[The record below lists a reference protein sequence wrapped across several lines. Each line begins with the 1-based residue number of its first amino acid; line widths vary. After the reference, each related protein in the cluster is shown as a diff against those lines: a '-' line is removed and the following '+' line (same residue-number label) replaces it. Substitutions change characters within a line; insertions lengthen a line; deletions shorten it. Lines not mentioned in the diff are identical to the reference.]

1 MKFSLNINS
10 NNINLIVGS
19 LILPSLLLPI
29 RYSSLILIIASIAS
43 LYNLVYKTKKERLFS
58 YLFFPF
64 IMYYISIIIS
74 FIIDIYNNQFV
85 GEFMFRNLSVLI
97 IPLFIFTS
105 NFSKIQILN
114 ILKKTSILI
123 TFVGLFIL
131 ISWFFGYYKYNNQQE
146 YQKKEWIKNDIIAT
160 KDYLTKNSNYN
171 ITIIPASEKPS
182 FRKVIM
188 LTNEQT
194 ESSVVRELVVK
205 ATDAKKDFWVL
216 LRNVNDGNCKA
227 WFNAT
232 NGEIGKVE
240 GGGRVNSEKLS
251 EGFYKFTLANKPKL
265 NSTREWFYISFVS
278 NNGGYTWNN
287 NFNQDVNLQ
296 LRNPNLYLD
305 SGKNLLEKRSI
316 FKYKV
321 TDFTGLENYAHS
333 TYFGLIFIFAIVAF
347 VFNPFLNNWLR
358 FMVIIINVFVV
369 ITLASKAIIISLFF
383 LLPIYYL
390 FNYFN
395 YKYLLVFL
403 ILGFF
408 VGYNGHIKV
417 RFNDMFQTI
426 VNLNQDKDLGDLK
439 NLSTNNRILIYKNYF
454 NLIKSN
460 YMIGHGYKNGSMIVN
475 SKFNHSFN
483 THNQYLQALFHSG
496 VIGLLLLI
504 LFSISPFILK
514 RKKTKKK
521 YGFEFLIV
529 FILFNFLFES
539 LLFRQW
545 GLIYVCFSYSV
556 YFQFYKKNLI
566 WFR

>member
-1 MKFSLNINS
+1 LKFSLNIKS
-10 NNINLIVGS
+10 NNVNLIIGS

-43 LYNLVYKTKKERLFS
+43 LYNLVYKRKKERLFI
-58 YLFFPF
+58 YLFIPF
-64 IMYYISIIIS
+64 IIYYVSIIIS
-74 FIIDIYNNQFV
+74 FIIDTYNSQFD
-85 GEFMFRNLSVLI
+85 GEFIFRNLSVLI

-105 NFSKIQILN
+105 NFSKTQILD

-123 TFVGLFIL
+123 TFVGLFFL

-146 YQKKEWIKNDIIAT
+146 YQKKEWLKNDIITT
-160 KDYLTKNSNYN
+160 KDYLTKNSSYN
-171 ITIIPASEKPS
+171 LTIKPESEKPS

-194 ESSVVRELVVK
+194 ESSVVREFVVK
-205 ATDAKKDFWVL
+205 ASAAKKDFWVL

-240 GGGRVNSEKLS
+240 GVARVSSEELP
-251 EGFYKFTLANKPKL
+251 EGFYKFTLANKPKR

-296 LRNPNLYLD
+296 LRSPNLYLD
-305 SGKNLLEKRSI
+305 SGENLLEKKSL
-316 FKYKV
+316 FKYKI

-333 TYFGLIFIFAIVAF
+333 TYFGLIFLFAIIAF
-347 VFNPFLNNWLR
+347 VFNPFLNKWLR

-369 ITLASKAIIISLFF
+369 ITLASKAITISLVF

-395 YKYLLVFL
+395 YRYLLVVL
-403 ILGFF
+403 ILGLF
-408 VGYNGHIKV
+408 VGYTGHIKE

-454 NLIKSN
+454 DLVQSN
-460 YMIGHGYKNGSMIVN
+460 YIVGYGYENGLDVVN
-475 SKFNHSFN
+475 SKYNYNFN
-483 THNQYLQALFHSG
+483 THNQYLQALFHAG
-496 VIGLLLLI
+496 IIGLFLFV
-504 LFSISPFILK
+504 LFSFSPFILK
-514 RKKTKKK
+514 RKRKRKKN
-521 YGFEFLIV
+521 GLEFLIIL
-529 FILFNFLFES
+529 ILFNFLFES

-545 GLIYVCFSYSV
+545 GLIFVCFSYAT
-556 YFQFYKKNLI
+556 YFQFFKSELK